1 MTARSSLSGRPVD
14 FAPDIEGSTKA
25 FPVGFSVYSAAKGA
39 VCNPNKFLSVTISF
53 RWPARFLLWC
63 WKTRFECLRDTQLAF
78 SPP

>member
-14 FAPDIEGSTKA
+14 FAPEIEGSTKA
-25 FPVGFSVYSAAKGA
+25 FPVGFSVYSRLPRAAKGA

-63 WKTRFECLRDTQLAF
+63 LEDAF
-78 SPP
+78 